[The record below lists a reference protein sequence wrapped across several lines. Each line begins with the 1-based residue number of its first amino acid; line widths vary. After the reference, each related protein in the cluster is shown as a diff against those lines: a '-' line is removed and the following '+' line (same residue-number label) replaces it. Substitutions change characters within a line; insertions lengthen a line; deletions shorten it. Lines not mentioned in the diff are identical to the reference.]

1 MIDPI
6 DLVMQQ
12 GNTHKGSDVSSNTDV
27 TFEEFTTPS
36 YDDWHKEAEAALK
49 GADFDK
55 SLIKKQI
62 EGFSTQPIY
71 RAEDTVKL
79 SESVPG
85 QYPYLR
91 GTKALGY
98 QEKSWEV
105 AQTIAAKTPAD
116 FNERARYDL
125 ERGQTAL
132 NITLG
137 CKCGCGLVLRTA
149 ADWAEALK
157 GIAIDTLPVYVNPGS
172 NGLAALGMYVNEFS
186 SRGLSVDK
194 MTGGM
199 LYDPLAR
206 LVSKGKLNCSLEN
219 AYDQMAE
226 MTKWAKENTKSYQT
240 IGVSS
245 IPYNA
250 SGSDAVQEV
259 AFSLA
264 TAVEYLRAMTER
276 GLTVDEAAPRI
287 RFSVALGPN
296 FFMEIA
302 KLRALRQLWASV
314 VTSCGG
320 SKEAAKINLHGRTS
334 SWTVTKV
341 DPWVNILRGTSQAFS
356 GVVGG
361 VDSLDVI
368 PFDAAVRPSDEPARR
383 LARNTQLIL
392 QGECDLDKVVDPAG
406 GSWYIETL
414 TTTVG
419 QAAWKMFQEI
429 ESAGGASKSL
439 FEGALQARVDK
450 TAAKRY
456 ELIDQRRQSLVG
468 INKYTNLGEK
478 SLEPVILSEPADGCA
493 AKVELDGCTKTVCCA
508 AKAAS
513 KGASL
518 CQIGEAIS
526 GDTQITAPALTKRH
540 ASERF
545 ERLLDKAASY
555 QAQTGS
561 RPAVFFAN
569 MGPLRQFKARA
580 DFSQDFLRAGGFD
593 CVYTAGFQTAA
604 DAAKAALESGLG
616 ACVIC
621 STDDTYPDYVADFCA
636 AVKAAKPD
644 MAIMLAG
651 YPKDKVEEFA
661 AAGVDMF
668 IHIKANCYETLATL
682 QSKLG
687 L

>member
-1 MIDPI
+1 
-6 DLVMQQ
+6 MQQ
-12 GNTHKGSDVSSNTDV
+12 GNTHKGSDASSDIDVS
-27 TFEEFTTPS
+27 FEEFTAPS
-36 YDDWHKEAEAALK
+36 YADWRKEAEAALK

-79 SESVPG
+79 SETVSG

-91 GTKALGY
+91 GTRALGY
-98 QEKSWEV
+98 QEKPWEV
-105 AQTIAAKTPAD
+105 AQNIAAKTPAD
-116 FNERARYDL
+116 FNERASYDL
-125 ERGQTAL
+125 SRGQNAL

-157 GIAIDTLPVYVNPGS
+157 GIAIDTLPVYVHPGS
-172 NGLAALGMYVNEFS
+172 NGLAALGMYVNEFA
-186 SRGLSVDK
+186 SREISCDK

-199 LYDPLAR
+199 LFDPLAR
-206 LVSKGKLNCSLEN
+206 LVSKGKLNCTLEN

-226 MTKWAKENTKSYQT
+226 MTKWAVANTKSYQT
-240 IGVSS
+240 IGVSG
-245 IPYNA
+245 IPYHA
-250 SGSDAVQEV
+250 SGSDAVQEAAV
-259 AFSLA
+259 QLA
-264 TAVEYLRAMTER
+264 TALEYLRAMTER
-276 GLTVDEAAPRI
+276 GLSVDEVAPRI

-314 VTSCGG
+314 VTTCGG

-334 SWTVTKV
+334 AWTVTKV

-368 PFDAAVRPSDEPARR
+368 PFDAAVRPSDEFARR

-414 TTTVG
+414 TTTIG
-419 QAAWKMFQEI
+419 QAAWTLFQEI
-429 ESAGGASKSL
+429 EAAGGMSKAILS
-439 FEGALQARVDK
+439 GTIQGRIDK
-450 TAAKRY
+450 TAAKRF

-468 INKYTNLGEK
+468 INKYTNLEEK
-478 SLEPVILSEPADGCA
+478 QLEPVALSEPVDGCS
-493 AKVELDGCTKTVCCA
+493 AKVELDACTKTVCCA
-508 AKAAS
+508 AKAA
-513 KGASL
+513 KNGASL

-526 GDTQITAPALTKRH
+526 GDTSITAPALTKRH

-545 ERLLDKAASY
+545 ERLLDKATSY
-555 QAQTGS
+555 QAKTGS
-561 RPAVFFAN
+561 RPAVFFAT

-580 DFSQDFLRAGGFD
+580 DFSQDFLRAGGFEGIYS
-593 CVYTAGFQTAA
+593 VGYQTGAE
-604 DAAKAALESGLG
+604 AAKAALESGLG

-621 STDDTYPDYVADFCA
+621 STDDTYPDYVPEFCA
-636 AVKAAKPD
+636 AVKVAKPD
-644 MAIMLAG
+644 MTIMLAG
-651 YPKDKVEEFA
+651 YPKDKVEEFT

-668 IHIKANCYETLATL
+668 IHIKANCYETLAAL